1 MSEIQTEQQ
10 AVKEQYQ
17 SSNNLNARIRLHQLF
32 STNPTGWFHWY
43 IDQVSFP
50 AHARVL
56 ELGCGPAALWKD
68 QLDRLPADMRAILT
82 DFSFGMVKQA
92 VANVKDARFAFANAD
107 AQAIPFPTGHFDMV
121 FANHMLYHVP
131 ERDRALAEV
140 RRVLAPGGVF
150 YAATNGAHHMEGL
163 HTYSDRLFASATISA
178 EAASERTR
186 IWRSLWRKEFTLEN
200 GEEQIRRQFSSVR
213 LETYP
218 DGLKITQAQPLV
230 EYILSL
236 YPNLSKEV
244 PQEEIRR
251 FTRELDA
258 EINQK
263 GSIDIS
269 KETGVFIA
277 L

>member
-1 MSEIQTEQQ
+1 MSEPRTERQ

-17 SSNNLNARIRLHQLF
+17 NSNNLNARIRLHQLF

-43 IDQVSFP
+43 MDHVSFP

-68 QLDRLPADMRAILT
+68 QLNRLPADLRPTLT

-92 VANVKDARFAFANAD
+92 MTNVTDERFTFANAD
-107 AQAIPFPTGHFDMV
+107 AQAIPFPTGHFDVV

-140 RRVLAPGGVF
+140 RRVLSPGGVF

-163 HTYSDRLFASATISA
+163 HTYSDRLFASTTIGA
-178 EAASERTR
+178 KDASDRLE

-200 GEEQIRRQFSSVR
+200 GEEQIRRQFSKVR

-230 EYILSL
+230 EYIFSL
-236 YPNLSKEV
+236 YPNLAQEV
-244 PQEEIRR
+244 PEEEVRR
-251 FTRELDA
+251 FTQELDA

-263 GSIDIS
+263 GSIDIL

-277 L
+277 V